1 MSGFICTRYQFPH
14 IKLMTEE
21 TEEIHPDFAGLL
33 PRDLKET
40 QLNQRGHVFW
50 FYGLSG
56 SGKSTLAYALEK
68 QLFAKGFF
76 VQILDGDNIRSGLNS
91 NLGFSDEDRSENIR
105 RIAEVAKL
113 FSQSGIITLVSFISP
128 KIALR
133 EKAKSIIGSSDFT
146 EVYVEA
152 SFETCAA
159 RDVKGLYAKVKAG
172 KIKQFTGKDS
182 AFEPPSNPSVVT
194 VNTESKDISGCSKS
208 LYEVL
213 EPIITLSS

>member
-1 MSGFICTRYQFPH
+1 MVEPKNNVYSVFDKI
-14 IKLMTEE
+14 LS
-21 TEEIHPDFAGLL
+21 
-33 PRDLKET
+33 KEDKEKK
-40 QLNQRGHVFW
+40 LNQKAITIW
-50 FYGLSG
+50 MTGLSG
-56 SGKSTLAYALEK
+56 SGKTTIASGLEK
-68 QLFAKGFF
+68 RLHQLGYLTQ
-76 VQILDGDNIRSGLNS
+76 VLDGDNIRSGLNS

-113 FSQSGIITLVSFISP
+113 FSQLGIITLVSFISP

-194 VNTESKDISGCSKS
+194 VNTESKDISECSKS